1 MSFSVRSWMVA
12 LSMAIA
18 SHGLAFL
25 LIKPSDEAKIE
36 RSSGPSVT
44 IKGSLSSLATKL
56 KVVSS
61 AQAVEPVTAETVAE
75 VEPEPVLKSVTQVA
89 ALSAPTP
96 VTAIEPVTSRA
107 IISAQKIKPVK
118 AVKAVKIQ
126 HRRIKPKRKPRKK
139 QITKPRIVKK
149 KVVKKKIR
157 TALLKREKLVR
168 RKIQR
173 KKKANLRKKA
183 RARAKART
191 DAKAKA
197 RAKTSRRGGRQAAV
211 HRGGGSRGRQSR
223 VSGRANLSNYKGR
236 IRTRVSGRAQAR
248 GHRGSV
254 ILRFTITSGG
264 RVRGISVSGGNAT
277 IRRIAYKA
285 ANGSFPPIP
294 RATGLSSIPFVVR
307 INFR

>member
-61 AQAVEPVTAETVAE
+61 AQAVEPVTAETVTE
-75 VEPEPVLKSVTQVA
+75 VEPEPVLKSVTQAA
-89 ALSAPTP
+89 ALSVPTP

-107 IISAQKIKPVK
+107 IISAQKIKP
-118 AVKAVKIQ
+118 VKAVKIQ

-149 KVVKKKIR
+149 KIVKKKIR

-173 KKKANLRKKA
+173 KKKAKA
-183 RARAKART
+183 RA

-294 RATGLSSIPFVVR
+294 RATGLRSIPFVVR